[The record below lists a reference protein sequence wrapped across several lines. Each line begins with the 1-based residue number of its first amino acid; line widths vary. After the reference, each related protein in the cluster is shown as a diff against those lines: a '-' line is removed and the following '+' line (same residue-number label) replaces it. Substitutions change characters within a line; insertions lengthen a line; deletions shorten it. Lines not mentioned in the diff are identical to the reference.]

1 MEDIKDLM
9 DRLKKRIISGG
20 AADKPELK
28 RRLDVIYEIYAGA
41 VGPEELI
48 VRASRYGA
56 LKYIHHEN
64 LKKRLLGIERLFFES
79 REYTEEPQEG
89 EIPAI
94 LDRLEDRLAELLAR
108 RAVEERLERKISERL
123 EEKHKEYVD
132 EVKREL
138 LEEDE
143 DDVETAQS
151 RHKMEKLEALDKI
164 SLTKTVM
171 NVVKP
176 GTLSEIVGQ
185 NDAVKALASKIAS
198 PYPQHLILYGPPGVG
213 KTTAA
218 RLVLEE
224 AKKTAWS
231 AFGENAPFV
240 ECDGTTLRWDSR
252 DITNPLIGS
261 VHDPIYQGA
270 QRELADDGIP
280 EPKPGLVTDAHGGIL
295 FIDEIGELDPILLN
309 KLLKVL
315 EDKRVPFESAYYDEE
330 NPYVPAYIKKLFR
343 DGAPADFILI
353 GATTREPQ
361 EINPAIRSR
370 CAEVFFEP
378 LRPEDVETI
387 VKNAA
392 EKLKVSLEDG
402 VAEMISEYTMEGR
415 KAVNL
420 LADAYSLAVYEAG
433 GAGKG
438 TLHFNNTAGS
448 MAKDSVATAASVVR
462 RLTDKNLGDYDL
474 HVNVIG
480 GGNVDGPSAGC
491 AVTAAIISAVEQ
503 KPLRQDWAVTGE
515 ISLSGEI
522 KPVGGVYEKAFG
534 AHQAGMKGLII
545 PAENKEDI
553 GETHFGMEVAAVR
566 TIEDV
571 LDKILV
577 K

>member
-64 LKKRLLGIERLFFES
+64 LKKRLLGIERLVFES

-378 LRPEDVETI
+378 LQPEDVETI
-387 VKNAA
+387 VKNA
-392 EKLKVSLEDG
+392 
-402 VAEMISEYTMEGR
+402 
-415 KAVNL
+415 VNAICL
-420 LADAYSLAVYEAG
+420 LPVIRSSDSTVTKTSIDERPAYITCA
-433 GAGKG
+433 
-438 TLHFNNTAGS
+438 
-448 MAKDSVATAASVVR
+448 
-462 RLTDKNLGDYDL
+462 L
-474 HVNVIG
+474 HVTSSPTSTG
-480 GGNVDGPSAGC
+480 FLKLSSSTR
-491 AVTAAIISAVEQ
+491 AVTTFVWACFCAATPAALSIIFIIS
-503 KPLRQDWAVTGE
+503 PPCTF
-515 ISLSGEI
+515 
-522 KPVGGVYEKAFG
+522 P
-534 AHQAGMKGLII
+534 AGLACIGNTSCASIECECFIVCDSIMSPPYCTFLII
-545 PAENKEDI
+545 FSIFKHLLCV
-553 GETHFGMEVAAVR
+553 T
-566 TIEDV
+566 
-571 LDKILV
+571 
-577 K
+577 

>member
-64 LKKRLLGIERLFFES
+64 LKKRLLGIERLVFES

-198 PYPQHLILYGPPGVG
+198 PYPQHLILYGPAGVV
-213 KTTAA
+213 KTTADL
-218 RLVLEE
+218 LVLEE
-224 AKKTAWS
+224 EKKTACS
-231 AFGENAPFV
+231 A
-240 ECDGTTLRWDSR
+240 L
-252 DITNPLIGS
+252 
-261 VHDPIYQGA
+261 
-270 QRELADDGIP
+270 
-280 EPKPGLVTDAHGGIL
+280 
-295 FIDEIGELDPILLN
+295 
-309 KLLKVL
+309 
-315 EDKRVPFESAYYDEE
+315 
-330 NPYVPAYIKKLFR
+330 
-343 DGAPADFILI
+343 
-353 GATTREPQ
+353 
-361 EINPAIRSR
+361 
-370 CAEVFFEP
+370 
-378 LRPEDVETI
+378 
-387 VKNAA
+387 
-392 EKLKVSLEDG
+392 
-402 VAEMISEYTMEGR
+402 
-415 KAVNL
+415 
-420 LADAYSLAVYEAG
+420 
-433 GAGKG
+433 
-438 TLHFNNTAGS
+438 
-448 MAKDSVATAASVVR
+448 
-462 RLTDKNLGDYDL
+462 
-474 HVNVIG
+474 
-480 GGNVDGPSAGC
+480 
-491 AVTAAIISAVEQ
+491 
-503 KPLRQDWAVTGE
+503 
-515 ISLSGEI
+515 
-522 KPVGGVYEKAFG
+522 
-534 AHQAGMKGLII
+534 
-545 PAENKEDI
+545 
-553 GETHFGMEVAAVR
+553 
-566 TIEDV
+566 
-571 LDKILV
+571 
-577 K
+577 

>member
-64 LKKRLLGIERLFFES
+64 LKKRLLGIERLVFES

-185 NDAVKALASKIAS
+185 NDAVKALAS
-198 PYPQHLILYGPPGVG
+198 
-213 KTTAA
+213 
-218 RLVLEE
+218 
-224 AKKTAWS
+224 
-231 AFGENAPFV
+231 N
-240 ECDGTTLRWDSR
+240 
-252 DITNPLIGS
+252 
-261 VHDPIYQGA
+261 
-270 QRELADDGIP
+270 IP
-280 EPKPGLVTDAHGGIL
+280 SI
-295 FIDEIGELDPILLN
+295 
-309 KLLKVL
+309 
-315 EDKRVPFESAYYDEE
+315 
-330 NPYVPAYIKKLFR
+330 
-343 DGAPADFILI
+343 
-353 GATTREPQ
+353 
-361 EINPAIRSR
+361 
-370 CAEVFFEP
+370 
-378 LRPEDVETI
+378 
-387 VKNAA
+387 
-392 EKLKVSLEDG
+392 
-402 VAEMISEYTMEGR
+402 
-415 KAVNL
+415 
-420 LADAYSLAVYEAG
+420 
-433 GAGKG
+433 
-438 TLHFNNTAGS
+438 
-448 MAKDSVATAASVVR
+448 
-462 RLTDKNLGDYDL
+462 
-474 HVNVIG
+474 
-480 GGNVDGPSAGC
+480 
-491 AVTAAIISAVEQ
+491 
-503 KPLRQDWAVTGE
+503 
-515 ISLSGEI
+515 
-522 KPVGGVYEKAFG
+522 
-534 AHQAGMKGLII
+534 
-545 PAENKEDI
+545 
-553 GETHFGMEVAAVR
+553 
-566 TIEDV
+566 
-571 LDKILV
+571 
-577 K
+577 

>member
-64 LKKRLLGIERLFFES
+64 LKKRLLGIERLVFES

-198 PYPQHLILYGPPGVG
+198 PYPPAFNSLR
-213 KTTAA
+213 TA
-218 RLVLEE
+218 RC
-224 AKKTAWS
+224 
-231 AFGENAPFV
+231 GE
-240 ECDGTTLRWDSR
+240 
-252 DITNPLIGS
+252 
-261 VHDPIYQGA
+261 
-270 QRELADDGIP
+270 DDG
-280 EPKPGLVTDAHGGIL
+280 
-295 FIDEIGELDPILLN
+295 
-309 KLLKVL
+309 
-315 EDKRVPFESAYYDEE
+315 
-330 NPYVPAYIKKLFR
+330 
-343 DGAPADFILI
+343 
-353 GATTREPQ
+353 
-361 EINPAIRSR
+361 
-370 CAEVFFEP
+370 
-378 LRPEDVETI
+378 RP
-387 VKNAA
+387 
-392 EKLKVSLEDG
+392 SC
-402 VAEMISEYTMEGR
+402 
-415 KAVNL
+415 
-420 LADAYSLAVYEAG
+420 
-433 GAGKG
+433 
-438 TLHFNNTAGS
+438 
-448 MAKDSVATAASVVR
+448 
-462 RLTDKNLGDYDL
+462 
-474 HVNVIG
+474 
-480 GGNVDGPSAGC
+480 P
-491 AVTAAIISAVEQ
+491 
-503 KPLRQDWAVTGE
+503 
-515 ISLSGEI
+515 
-522 KPVGGVYEKAFG
+522 
-534 AHQAGMKGLII
+534 
-545 PAENKEDI
+545 
-553 GETHFGMEVAAVR
+553 
-566 TIEDV
+566 
-571 LDKILV
+571 
-577 K
+577 